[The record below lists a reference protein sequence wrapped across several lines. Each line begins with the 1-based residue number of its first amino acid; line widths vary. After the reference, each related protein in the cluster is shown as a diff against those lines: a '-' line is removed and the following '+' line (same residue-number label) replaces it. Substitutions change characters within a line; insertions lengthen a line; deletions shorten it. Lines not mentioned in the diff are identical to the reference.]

1 MLIQSDQESRVQMQ
15 KKILFLHGMGGT
27 GALWRPI
34 SVALENNYEVLALD
48 QIGHGKNI
56 QSGRDLAYSPLDY
69 GQDVV
74 SQLGEKNF
82 HPTWIIGHSMG
93 VRSACATAHLKPE
106 WVEGLILVDLGF
118 SGPAGG
124 GLGEGL
130 AQFIKMLPLGFPSR
144 TEAREFMNK
153 HCPDPSIAQYL
164 LAVAT
169 LAPGGG
175 ITFPFD
181 HEALIKTVHATRDFS
196 VRPWLLE
203 FVKAGKPVLVLR
215 GQESGVWSKEEF
227 EAEKA
232 QFQGLGSIV
241 FEEFPGAGHGLP
253 FEKRLEFV
261 ARVREFIG

>member
-1 MLIQSDQESRVQMQ
+1 
-15 KKILFLHGMGGT
+15 
-27 GALWRPI
+27 
-34 SVALENNYEVLALD
+34 
-48 QIGHGKNI
+48 
-56 QSGRDLAYSPLDY
+56 
-69 GQDVV
+69 
-74 SQLGEKNF
+74 
-82 HPTWIIGHSMG
+82 MG

-130 AQFIKMLPLGFPSR
+130 AQFIKILPKGFPTR
-144 TEAREFMNK
+144 AEAREFMSAN
-153 HCPDPSIAQYL
+153 CPDPSIAQYL

-169 LAPGGG
+169 LTPGGG

-203 FVKAGKPVLVLR
+203 LVKAGKPVLVLR
-215 GQESGVWSKEEF
+215 GQESGVWTHKAYLE
-227 EAEKA
+227 EKA
-232 QFQGLGSIV
+232 HFQGLSSIV

-261 ARVREFIG
+261 SRLKAFIESHS